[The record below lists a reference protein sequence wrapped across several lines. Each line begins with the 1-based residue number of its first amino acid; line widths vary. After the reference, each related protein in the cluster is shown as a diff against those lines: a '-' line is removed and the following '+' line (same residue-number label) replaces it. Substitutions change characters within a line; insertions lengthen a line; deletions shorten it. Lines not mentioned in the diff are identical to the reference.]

1 MVSKGEEMEQQLYA
15 NVRSSEYA
23 RQKQDQE
30 VRRTQQTLAEL
41 KRINA
46 IKMKEDMVERKRQ
59 EEELQQKL
67 IREKAELD
75 KVSVH
80 NRQGKIWSVCST
92 GRVRYGQCA
101 VQAG

>member
-1 MVSKGEEMEQQLYA
+1 KMVSKGEEMEQELYA

-41 KRINA
+41 KRVNA

-59 EEELQQKL
+59 EEMLQQKL
-67 IREKAELD
+67 IRDKAELD
-75 KVSVH
+75 K
-80 NRQGKIWSVCST
+80 
-92 GRVRYGQCA
+92 
-101 VQAG
+101 

>member
-1 MVSKGEEMEQQLYA
+1 MVTKGEEVEQELYA

-41 KRINA
+41 RRINA

-59 EEELQQKL
+59 EEMLQQKL

-75 KVSVH
+75 KVS
-80 NRQGKIWSVCST
+80 QMLS
-92 GRVRYGQCA
+92 
-101 VQAG
+101 